1 MQHMLRPGNII
12 LLGRADVAALL
23 TPDECREA
31 VERALILH
39 AKGGAA
45 PPAILGVRAEGG
57 GFHVK
62 AALADLGRPYFAA
75 KINANFPGNPSRLG
89 LPTIQGVVVLCDGD
103 NGSPLALLDSME
115 ITSLRTA
122 ATTAAAARVLAPS
135 DARALTLCGCGAQ
148 GAAHLRALVRVLSL
162 ERAWVHDHDPAL
174 AQRFAREMSH
184 ELGLAVDPVT
194 VLADASRRSQVCVTC
209 TTSRKPLLFP
219 GDVAPGTFVA
229 AVGADNPEK
238 QEIAPEL
245 LAASTVVVDSLE
257 QCATIGDLHHAIAAG
272 LMKREDVRAELGQV
286 LAGTRPGRSRPDEV
300 IVFDSSGTAL
310 SDVAAAAAAYEKA
323 IRAGAGLPW
332 APAA

>member
-1 MQHMLRPGNII
+1 MSIKPVNFLLRRPLRLDMG
-12 LLGRADVAALL
+12 LDSWSHATYVATRKHHTAGSSRRRHAPD
-23 TPDECREA
+23 PDECREA
-31 VERALILH
+31 VERALILR

-89 LPTIQGVVVLCDGD
+89 LPTIQGVVVLCDGN
-103 NGSPLALLDSME
+103 NGSPLALMDSME

-194 VLADASRRSQVCVTC
+194 VL
-209 TTSRKPLLFP
+209 
-219 GDVAPGTFVA
+219 GTR
-229 AVGADNPEK
+229 
-238 QEIAPEL
+238 
-245 LAASTVVVDSLE
+245 
-257 QCATIGDLHHAIAAG
+257 AAG
-272 LMKREDVRAELGQV
+272 ARCA
-286 LAGTRPGRSRPDEV
+286 
-300 IVFDSSGTAL
+300 
-310 SDVAAAAAAYEKA
+310 
-323 IRAGAGLPW
+323 
-332 APAA
+332 